1 MAWSTEVNV
10 RMQGSNPLIKIIN
23 FFVAITEFLTGTR
36 KSGTLKDESNHVV
49 IDTNTRIL
57 WFFPYSK
64 ETKKIAKKNISAV
77 TVSDERSLIIF
88 KSITVSVLGSGLS
101 TDTSYEVKCPYD
113 EIKEKAD
120 LWI

>member
-1 MAWSTEVNV
+1 MT
-10 RMQGSNPLIKIIN
+10 LIQEYCG
-23 FFVAITEFLTGTR
+23 FFHI
-36 KSGTLKDESNHVV
+36 LK
-49 IDTNTRIL
+49 
-57 WFFPYSK
+57 K
-64 ETKKIAKKNISAV
+64 QKKIAKKNISAV

-101 TDTSYEVKCPYD
+101 TDTSYEVKCTYD